1 MPRRLVSD
9 SPESGDSDE
18 GSLVARVLGGIEEI
32 DAATWDACAG
42 DSDPFLSHTFLRALE
57 DSGSVD
63 AETGWA
69 PRHVVV
75 EDEAGDV
82 VGVVPAYL
90 KGHSYGEYVFDHGW
104 AAAFE
109 RVGGDYYPKL
119 QVAVPFTPVTGRR
132 LLVRPGPGSEAR
144 EQALIAAL
152 TQITDRLGLSSLHVT
167 FPTEREW
174 RRMGDQG
181 LLLRT
186 GEQFHWQNRGYGSF
200 DDFLADLSSRKR
212 KTIRKERQT
221 AQAADLSF
229 ETLSGD
235 DLTAAHWDAFFRFYV
250 DTGGRKWGTPYLNRG
265 FFERLGETM
274 ADKVV
279 LMMVKRDGRY
289 VAGALNLRGSEA
301 LYGRY
306 WGCIEDHDCLHFE
319 TCYYRAIDYA
329 IEHGLGRVEAGA
341 QGPHKIQRGYLP
353 TLTYSAHWIRD
364 EGFRRAV
371 AQYLDQERD
380 HVALETEA
388 LREEYSPF
396 KRG

>member
-1 MPRRLVSD
+1 MPRSVVSD
-9 SPESGDSDE
+9 PADETDE
-18 GSLVARVLGGIEEI
+18 GSLVARVLGGIDEI

-42 DSDPFLSHTFLRALE
+42 DVDPFLSHAFLLALE
-57 DSGSVD
+57 ESGSVT

-75 EDEAGDV
+75 ESDAGEV
-82 VGVVPAYL
+82 VGVAPAYL
-90 KGHSYGEYVFDHGW
+90 KGHSYGEYVFDHSW

-144 EQALIAAL
+144 ERAVIAAL

-167 FPTEREW
+167 FATEAEW
-174 RRMGDQG
+174 RRMGDAG

-186 GEQFHWQNRGYGSF
+186 GEQFHWENRGYGSF

-221 AQAADLSF
+221 AQSEELSF
-229 ETLSGD
+229 ETLTGD
-235 DLTAAHWDAFFRFYV
+235 SLSTAHWDAFFHFYM
-250 DTGGRKWGTPYLNRG
+250 DTGGRKWGTPYLNRA
-265 FFERLGETM
+265 FFDLLGERL

-279 LMMVKRDGRY
+279 LMMVKRNGRY
-289 VAGALNLRGSEA
+289 IAGALNFRGKEA

-329 IEHGLGRVEAGA
+329 IEHGLPRVEAGA